1 MKKKIILIGLA
12 LALSLALV
20 GGGVAYAFNGY
31 SSAGHKL
38 SGVGMMGYGL
48 DVDQTQIMWW
58 DTYFIVT
65 NPNCNTYLNIDY
77 LALIYENEVVI
88 WEGTPGAWWSI
99 FGIDV
104 PETLSPHEVWQFSI
118 GELMSVIDDE
128 DYWVTLDD
136 YDLGKCTV
144 EISWSG
150 VSYSVF
156 SKWGYNRPL
165 IGWAKEKCWYYIWET
180 EPGMTISE
188 SEMEVY
194 PVPGFYWWASP
205 PVD

>member
-1 MKKKIILIGLA
+1 MKRKIILIGLA

-48 DVDQTQIMWW
+48 DVDQAQIMWW

-65 NPNCNTYLNIDY
+65 NPNCDTYLNIDY
-77 LALIYENEVVI
+77 LALIYQDEYVI
-88 WEGTPGAWWSI
+88 FGGTPYDWW
-99 FGIDV
+99 FYLGIEV
-104 PETLSPHEVWQFSI
+104 PETLSPHQIWQVSL
-118 GELMSVIDDE
+118 GELMAAWYGA
-128 DYWVTLDD
+128 DYWPTLNGALAR
-136 YDLGKCTV
+136 YTV

-156 SKWGYNRPL
+156 SEWGYNRPL

-180 EPGMTISE
+180 QPGMTISE
-188 SEMEVY
+188 SEMDVY

-205 PVD
+205 PVR